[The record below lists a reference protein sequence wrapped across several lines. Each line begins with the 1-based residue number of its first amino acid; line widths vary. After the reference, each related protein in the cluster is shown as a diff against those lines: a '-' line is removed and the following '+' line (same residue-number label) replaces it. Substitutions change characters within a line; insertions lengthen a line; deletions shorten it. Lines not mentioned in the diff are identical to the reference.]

1 MSEEKVQKKT
11 LQIPEE
17 KLIALGIN
25 VEYLKEHDPATMQA
39 LENGRKTKLLSLTAD
54 FGGQKINTAA
64 KVHLWEGVNGEV
76 TPFIHT
82 VRPMVNFKSLESK
95 GQMFAPDE
103 VTMLLD
109 KKTGMLPYP
118 LELNFSG
125 KRVDCLIGVDFET
138 NEIVFKPISNVFV
151 PKAILGV
158 DISQEQKDIVQHGGK
173 ILLTGLTPKD
183 GDKYNAVVHYSFSK
197 NNGDGGLAFKVPT
210 PKLIQDVRLSEGK
223 GGTLDR
229 SVLSQNSE
237 KSRDKSVSDIIAPV
251 KIESKKVATPK
262 VGRSK

>member
-1 MSEEKVQKKT
+1 MSEEKVPKRT

-17 KLIALGIN
+17 KLIALGID
-25 VEYLKEHDPATMQA
+25 VVYLKEHDPATMQA
-39 LENGRKTKLLSLTAD
+39 LESGRKTKLLSLTAD

-64 KVHLWEGVNGEV
+64 KIHLWEDANGEV
-76 TPFIHT
+76 IPFIHT
-82 VRPMVNFKSLESK
+82 VRPTVNLKSLESK

-109 KKTGMLPYP
+109 KTNGMLPYP

-138 NEIVFKPISNVFV
+138 REIVFKPVSNVFV

-158 DISQEQKDIVQHGGK
+158 DISQGQKEIVQNGGK
-173 ILLTGLTPKD
+173 ILLTGLTPKE
-183 GDKYNAVVHYSFSK
+183 GDPYNAIVHYSFNK

-210 PKLIQDVRLSEGK
+210 PKLIQEVRLSEGK
-223 GGTLDR
+223 VGVVER
-229 SVLSQNSE
+229 SEISKNAE
-237 KSRDKSVSDIIAPV
+237 KSKDKKVSDSPAPN
-251 KIESKKVATPK
+251 KEPKKAATQK
-262 VGRSK
+262 VVRKK